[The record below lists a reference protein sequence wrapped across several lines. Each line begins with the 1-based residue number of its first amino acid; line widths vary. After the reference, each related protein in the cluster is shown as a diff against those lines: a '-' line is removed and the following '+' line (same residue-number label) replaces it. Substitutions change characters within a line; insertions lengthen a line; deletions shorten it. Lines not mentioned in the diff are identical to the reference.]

1 MPREKSKAEID
12 NENRARAG
20 ANALNRLGLPVKY
33 TPSIYAKPVY
43 DLIVD
48 AKRAVQLSEKYRTA
62 IVNRAKGMTDVY
74 DVMPDVEP
82 IGSITCLSEVVRM
95 VSDICLT
102 DSAAFIE
109 GLDVAFVVNSL
120 EPFRAKQD
128 AF

>member
-20 ANALNRLGLPVKY
+20 ANALRPLSAVVRHVPL
-33 TPSIYAKPVY
+33 IYAKPVH

-48 AKRAVQLSEKYRTA
+48 AQRAVQLSEKYRAA

-74 DVMPDVEP
+74 DVMPDFEP